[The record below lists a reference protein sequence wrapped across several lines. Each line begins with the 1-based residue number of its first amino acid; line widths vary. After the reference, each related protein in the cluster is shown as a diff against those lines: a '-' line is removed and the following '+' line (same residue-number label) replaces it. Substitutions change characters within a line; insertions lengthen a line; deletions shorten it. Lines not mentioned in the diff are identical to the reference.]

1 MGQNVVGEIRDSRL
15 VLRNDYLG
23 LCIIFLLTRLTISSD
38 VFGHPDSFLQ
48 HKQHSSLNVLCRVQM
63 SIAAGDCL
71 ENSLTNARYTVLFDC
86 DRAYSNTQSAFSL
99 PVMGIFISVKIKTS
113 NFDLFK
119 NRLSK

>member
-1 MGQNVVGEIRDSRL
+1 MGQNVVGGIRDSR
-15 VLRNDYLG
+15 RNVYLG

-38 VFGHPDSFLQ
+38 VFGRPDSFLL
-48 HKQHSSLNVLCRVQM
+48 HKQHSSLNVLCRVQI
-63 SIAAGDCL
+63 SIAVGDCL

-86 DRAYSNTQSAFSL
+86 DRAYSNTHDTFSL
-99 PVMGIFISVKIKTS
+99 PVIGIFISVEIKPS